1 MKRSA
6 PRRLVTALVLM
17 AALLPTSA
25 IHAAPLQEPAPIPR
39 LLAWLQ
45 GTLAALWAA
54 GVDEGGGLDPNG
66 RQGTGSIDNGGGL
79 DPSGRPGT
87 SSADEGSGLD
97 PSGR

>member
-6 PRRLVTALVLM
+6 PRRIVTILVLI
-17 AALLPTSA
+17 AVLLPTSA
-25 IHAAPLQEPAPIPR
+25 IHAAPLHEPAPIPR

-45 GTLAALWAA
+45 DTLAALWTA
-54 GVDEGGGLDPNG
+54 GVDEGGGLDP
-66 RQGTGSIDNGGGL
+66 SGL
-79 DPSGRPGT
+79 PGT